1 METDSLTEIIEP
13 YKVINIISPRQHGK
27 ARTMEE
33 KIFNVYFNDGVN
45 CPIIVFEA
53 DTLEECK
60 DWIKEQLKGKTP
72 VNDEYPCTDDVMYSS
87 RTFGYEVYKG
97 SMIVEEDGEPV
108 FNNCCYSSDFY
119 YTD

>member
-1 METDSLTEIIEP
+1 
-13 YKVINIISPRQHGK
+13 
-27 ARTMEE
+27 MEE

-53 DTLEECK
+53 DVLEACK

-72 VNDEYPCTDDVMYSS
+72 VNDEYPCTDDVMSSS

-97 SMIVEEDGEPV
+97 GMIVETEDGKPV

>member
-1 METDSLTEIIEP
+1 
-13 YKVINIISPRQHGK
+13 
-27 ARTMEE
+27 MEE
-33 KIFNVYFNDGVN
+33 NKFNVYFNDDVN
-45 CPIIVFEA
+45 LPIIVFES
-53 DTLEECK
+53 DSLEECK

-72 VNDEYPCTDDVMYSS
+72 VDDEYPCTDDVMCSS

>member
-1 METDSLTEIIEP
+1 
-13 YKVINIISPRQHGK
+13 
-27 ARTMEE
+27 MEE

-53 DTLEECK
+53 DALEACQ

-72 VNDEYPCTDDVMYSS
+72 VNDEYPCTDDVMCSS

-97 SMIVEEDGEPV
+97 GMIVETEDGEPV

-119 YTD
+119 YTDQYVFNQTLER

>member
-1 METDSLTEIIEP
+1 
-13 YKVINIISPRQHGK
+13 
-27 ARTMEE
+27 MEE

-87 RTFGYEVYKG
+87 RTFGYEVYK
-97 SMIVEEDGEPV
+97 SEMIVVTEDGEV
-108 FNNCCYSSDFY
+108 DFNDACYMSGYY